1 MQYGAVLLYKNY
13 INGSKM
19 NIKEWI
25 TNNISDYSKRIK
37 TEEDVKVHIILPY
50 LKSLEYEIKD
60 MRFENSMSVQAGTK
74 SVTVI
79 SDIEVFENNNIEII
93 IDVKAPNISL
103 NEKEILQ
110 SISYAKLVSTPPA
123 LYAVV
128 TNGFDVITT
137 NIYTGRQTSGI
148 PSRSELIRDIA
159 RSRKRELS
167 DIEIREVQSL
177 MLTLNKPEEL
187 YSIIKESKDIIEKRG
202 LIRSDQSFKE
212 MTKILLVKM
221 NEERRTKNGQTNRF
235 QIDIL
240 KRLAKADDT
249 TPYVVF
255 LNLFSQAK
263 QSYPIYTNP
272 NESIN
277 IIDEKCLLSVIEKL
291 EPWSFLG
298 TGDDIKGA
306 VYEIFLK
313 STLRGDFDQYFTPR
327 EIVDFIVKFA
337 NPNIGEK
344 ILDPTCGSGGFLI
357 QSFLHVNQ
365 KILNSPLSETQKRI
379 VFEELIDKCLWG
391 GEADED
397 LHVLAKINLIMHGDG
412 YNNIYQ
418 GDSLRN
424 EKILEN
430 YFDLVLTNPPFT
442 IPYTFDDVL
451 NEFELGI
458 GRESQELDILFVEKC
473 IRSLKENGELYVVL
487 PEGLLNLPRY
497 QYFREWILSKCYIT
511 LSVSLPEG
519 AFIPFGKSVSKTAIL
534 GLRKHNK
541 LFDNKPEY
549 VFLGT
554 ASAVGYEVGKSTYK
568 PIEADNDL
576 AEFTFS
582 QSSGVCHDIKTTKNG
597 GEYVWIKQEDVTS
610 YRIDSPY
617 LINSIDIKAIHSKF
631 PNLQRLDKVCDIDNC
646 PIKPL
651 ENDEYYYLEIPD
663 ISPNTGTISNI
674 RKLKGSEIGD
684 SFNLAKGGDVAYTR
698 INPRLNRV
706 FIIPEEINEV
716 LISKE
721 AYILSLKDDGMIISN
736 YVLATILQSE
746 LVKSQLV
753 RLATGSSS
761 SRARVQQDAFL
772 NSVFIPIPD
781 IATQRKIH
789 KYMSKAYKG
798 YWDASQKFLR
808 NYTECQK
815 DLLTDID
822 INNIRKA

>member
-1 MQYGAVLLYKNY
+1 MS
-13 INGSKM
+13 IREW
-19 NIKEWI
+19 IKE
-25 TNNISDYSKRIK
+25 NISDYSKRIK

-50 LKSLEYEIKD
+50 LKSLGYQTEN

-79 SDIEVFENNNIEII
+79 SDIEIVENNSIEIV
-93 IDVKAPNISL
+93 IDAKAPNISL

-137 NIYTGRQTSGI
+137 NIYTGKQTSEI
-148 PSRSELIRDIA
+148 PSRSELTRDVA

-187 YSIIKESKDIIEKRG
+187 YAIIKESKDIIEKRG

-221 NEERRTKNGQTNRF
+221 NEERRAKNGDTNRF

-249 TPYVVF
+249 TLYEVF

-272 NESIN
+272 NEGIN
-277 IIDEKCLLSVIEKL
+277 ISDEKCLLSVVEKL

-327 EIVDFIVKFA
+327 EIVDFVVKFA
-337 NPNIGEK
+337 NPNIGDK
-344 ILDPTCGSGGFLI
+344 ILDPACGSGGFLI
-357 QSFLHVNQ
+357 QSFLYVNQ
-365 KILNSPLSETQKRI
+365 KIINSPLSEVQRRI
-379 VFEELIDKCLWG
+379 IFEELIDKCLWG

-424 EKILEN
+424 KKILDN
-430 YFDLVLTNPPFT
+430 HFDLVLTNPPFT
-442 IPYTFDDVL
+442 IPYAFDDVL
-451 NEFELGI
+451 NQFELGI
-458 GRESQELDILFVEKC
+458 GRESQELDMLFVEKC
-473 IRSLKENGELYVVL
+473 VRSLKENGELYIVL
-487 PEGLLNLPRY
+487 PEGLLNLPSY
-497 QYFREWILSKCYIT
+497 QYFREWIMSKCYIT

-534 GLRKHNK
+534 GLRKRN
-541 LFDNKPEY
+541 LSNDNKPEY

-554 ASAVGYEVGKSTYK
+554 VSAVGYEVGKSTYK
-568 PIEADNDL
+568 PIEYNDL
-576 AEFTFS
+576 LEFTFS
-582 QSSGVCHDIKTTKNG
+582 QSSGVFQDIRTTKSG

-610 YRIDSPY
+610 YRIDSQY
-617 LINSIDIKAIHSKF
+617 LINSVDIKAIHAKF
-631 PNLQRLDKVCDIDNC
+631 SNLQRLDKVCSIENNS
-646 PIKPL
+646 IKPL
-651 ENDEYYYLEIPD
+651 AEQEYYYLEIPD
-663 ISPNTGTISNI
+663 VSPDTGTISNI
-674 RKLKGSEIGD
+674 RKLKGYEIGD
-684 SFNLAKGGDVAYTR
+684 SFNLAKGGDIVYTR

-706 FIIPEEINEV
+706 FIIPEEIEEV

-721 AYILSLKDDGMIISN
+721 AYVLSLHNESMIISN
-736 YVLATILQSE
+736 YVLAAILQSE
-746 LVKSQLV
+746 LVKSQLI

-781 IATQRKIH
+781 LATQRKIH
-789 KYMSKAYKG
+789 RNMSKAYND
-798 YWDASQKFLR
+798 YWDASQKFLK

-815 DLLTDID
+815 ALLTDID

>member
-1 MQYGAVLLYKNY
+1 MS
-13 INGSKM
+13 IREW
-19 NIKEWI
+19 IKE
-25 TNNISDYSKRIK
+25 NISDYSKRIK
-37 TEEDVKVHIILPY
+37 TEEDIKVHIILPY
-50 LKSLEYEIKD
+50 LQSLGYQIEN

-74 SVTVI
+74 NVTVI
-79 SDIEVFENNNIEII
+79 SDIEIVENNSIEIV
-93 IDVKAPNISL
+93 IDAKAPNISL

-137 NIYTGRQTSGI
+137 NIYTGKQTSEI
-148 PSRSELIRDIA
+148 PSRSELTRDVA

-187 YSIIKESKDIIEKRG
+187 YAIIKESKDIIEKRG

-221 NEERRTKNGQTNRF
+221 NEERRAKNGDTNRF

-249 TPYVVF
+249 TPYEVF
-255 LNLFSQAK
+255 INLFSQAK

-272 NESIN
+272 NEDIN
-277 IIDEKCLLSVIEKL
+277 ISDEKCLLSVVEKL

-327 EIVDFIVKFA
+327 EIVDFVVKFA
-337 NPNIGEK
+337 NPNIGDK
-344 ILDPTCGSGGFLI
+344 ILDPACGSGGFLI
-357 QSFLHVNQ
+357 QSFLYVNQ
-365 KILNSPLSETQKRI
+365 KIINSPLSEVQRRI
-379 VFEELIDKCLWG
+379 IFEELIDKCLWG

-424 EKILEN
+424 EKILDN
-430 YFDLVLTNPPFT
+430 HFDLVLTNPPFT
-442 IPYTFDDVL
+442 IPYAFDDVL
-451 NEFELGI
+451 NQFELGI
-458 GRESQELDILFVEKC
+458 GRESQELDMLFVEKC
-473 IRSLKENGELYVVL
+473 VRSLKENGELYIVL
-487 PEGLLNLPRY
+487 PEGLLNLPSY
-497 QYFREWILSKCYIT
+497 QYFREWIMSKCYIT

-534 GLRKHNK
+534 GLRKRN
-541 LFDNKPEY
+541 LSNDNKPEY

-554 ASAVGYEVGKSTYK
+554 VSAVGYEVGKSTYK
-568 PIEADNDL
+568 PTEYNDL
-576 AEFTFS
+576 LEFTYS
-582 QSSGVCHDIKTTKNG
+582 QSSGVFQDIRTTKSG

-610 YRIDSPY
+610 YRIDSQY
-617 LINSIDIKAIHSKF
+617 LINSVDIKVIHTKF
-631 PNLQRLDKVCDIDNC
+631 SNLQRLDKVCSIEYNS
-646 PIKPL
+646 IKPL
-651 ENDEYYYLEIPD
+651 AEQGYYYLEIPD
-663 ISPNTGTISNI
+663 VSPDTGTISNI
-674 RKLKGSEIGD
+674 RKLKGNEIGD
-684 SFNLAKGGDVAYTR
+684 SFNLAKGGDIAYTR

-706 FIIPEEINEV
+706 FIIPEEIEEV

-721 AYILSLKDDGMIISN
+721 AYVLSLHNESMIISN
-736 YVLATILQSE
+736 YVLAAILQSE
-746 LVKSQLV
+746 LVKSQLI

-781 IATQRKIH
+781 LATQRKIH
-789 KYMSKAYKG
+789 RNMSKAYND
-798 YWDASQKFLR
+798 YWGASQKFLK

-815 DLLTDID
+815 ALLTDID

>member
-1 MQYGAVLLYKNY
+1 
-13 INGSKM
+13 M

-357 QSFLHVNQ
+357 Q
-365 KILNSPLSETQKRI
+365 
-379 VFEELIDKCLWG
+379 
-391 GEADED
+391 
-397 LHVLAKINLIMHGDG
+397 
-412 YNNIYQ
+412 
-418 GDSLRN
+418 
-424 EKILEN
+424 
-430 YFDLVLTNPPFT
+430 
-442 IPYTFDDVL
+442 
-451 NEFELGI
+451 
-458 GRESQELDILFVEKC
+458 
-473 IRSLKENGELYVVL
+473 
-487 PEGLLNLPRY
+487 
-497 QYFREWILSKCYIT
+497 
-511 LSVSLPEG
+511 
-519 AFIPFGKSVSKTAIL
+519 
-534 GLRKHNK
+534 
-541 LFDNKPEY
+541 
-549 VFLGT
+549 
-554 ASAVGYEVGKSTYK
+554 
-568 PIEADNDL
+568 
-576 AEFTFS
+576 
-582 QSSGVCHDIKTTKNG
+582 
-597 GEYVWIKQEDVTS
+597 
-610 YRIDSPY
+610 
-617 LINSIDIKAIHSKF
+617 
-631 PNLQRLDKVCDIDNC
+631 
-646 PIKPL
+646 
-651 ENDEYYYLEIPD
+651 
-663 ISPNTGTISNI
+663 
-674 RKLKGSEIGD
+674 
-684 SFNLAKGGDVAYTR
+684 
-698 INPRLNRV
+698 
-706 FIIPEEINEV
+706 
-716 LISKE
+716 
-721 AYILSLKDDGMIISN
+721 
-736 YVLATILQSE
+736 
-746 LVKSQLV
+746 
-753 RLATGSSS
+753 
-761 SRARVQQDAFL
+761 
-772 NSVFIPIPD
+772 
-781 IATQRKIH
+781 
-789 KYMSKAYKG
+789 
-798 YWDASQKFLR
+798 
-808 NYTECQK
+808 
-815 DLLTDID
+815 
-822 INNIRKA
+822 

>member
-1 MQYGAVLLYKNY
+1 MS
-13 INGSKM
+13 IREW
-19 NIKEWI
+19 IKE
-25 TNNISDYSKRIK
+25 NISDYSKRIK

-50 LKSLEYEIKD
+50 LKSLGYQIEN

-79 SDIEVFENNNIEII
+79 SDIEIVENNSIEIV
-93 IDVKAPNISL
+93 IDAKAPNISL

-137 NIYTGRQTSGI
+137 NIYTGKQTSEI
-148 PSRSELIRDIA
+148 PSRSELTRDVA

-187 YSIIKESKDIIEKRG
+187 YAIIKESKDIIEKRG

-221 NEERRTKNGQTNRF
+221 NEERRAKNGDTNRF

-249 TPYVVF
+249 TPYEVF

-272 NESIN
+272 NEGIN
-277 IIDEKCLLSVIEKL
+277 ISDEKCLLSVVEKL

-327 EIVDFIVKFA
+327 EIVDFVVKFA
-337 NPNIGEK
+337 NPNIGDK
-344 ILDPTCGSGGFLI
+344 ILDPACGSGGFLI
-357 QSFLHVNQ
+357 QSFLYVNQ
-365 KILNSPLSETQKRI
+365 KIINSPLSEVQRRI
-379 VFEELIDKCLWG
+379 IFEELIDKCLWG

-424 EKILEN
+424 EKILDN
-430 YFDLVLTNPPFT
+430 HFDLVLTNPPFT
-442 IPYTFDDVL
+442 IPYAFDDVL
-451 NEFELGI
+451 NQFELGI
-458 GRESQELDILFVEKC
+458 GRESQELDMLFVEKC
-473 IRSLKENGELYVVL
+473 VRSLKENGELYIVL
-487 PEGLLNLPRY
+487 PEGLLNLPSY
-497 QYFREWILSKCYIT
+497 QYFREWIMSKCYIT

-534 GLRKHNK
+534 GLRKRN
-541 LFDNKPEY
+541 LSNDNKPEY

-554 ASAVGYEVGKSTYK
+554 VSAVGYEVGKSTYK
-568 PIEADNDL
+568 PIEYNDL
-576 AEFTFS
+576 LEFTFS
-582 QSSGVCHDIKTTKNG
+582 QSSGVFQDIRTTKSG
-597 GEYVWIKQEDVTS
+597 GEYVWLKQEDVTS
-610 YRIDSPY
+610 YRIDSQY
-617 LINSIDIKAIHSKF
+617 LINSVDIKAIHTKF
-631 PNLQRLDKVCDIDNC
+631 SNLQRLDKVCSIENNS
-646 PIKPL
+646 IKPL
-651 ENDEYYYLEIPD
+651 AEQEYYYLEIPD
-663 ISPNTGTISNI
+663 VSPDTGTISNI
-674 RKLKGSEIGD
+674 RKLKGDEIGD
-684 SFNLAKGGDVAYTR
+684 SFNVAKGGDIAYTR

-706 FIIPEEINEV
+706 FIIPDEIEEV

-721 AYILSLKDDGMIISN
+721 AYVLSLHNESMIISN
-736 YVLATILQSE
+736 YVLAAILQSE
-746 LVKSQLV
+746 LVKSQLI

-761 SRARVQQDAFL
+761 SRARIQQDAFL

-781 IATQRKIH
+781 LATQRKIH
-789 KYMSKAYKG
+789 RNMSKTYND
-798 YWDASQKFLR
+798 YWDASQKFLK

-815 DLLTDID
+815 ALLTDID

>member
-1 MQYGAVLLYKNY
+1 MS
-13 INGSKM
+13 IREW
-19 NIKEWI
+19 IKE
-25 TNNISDYSKRIK
+25 NISDYSKRIK

-50 LKSLEYEIKD
+50 LKSLGYQIEN

-79 SDIEVFENNNIEII
+79 SDIEIVENNNIEIV
-93 IDVKAPNISL
+93 IDAKAPNISL

-137 NIYTGRQTSGI
+137 NIYTGKQTSEI
-148 PSRSELIRDIA
+148 PSRSELTRDVS

-187 YSIIKESKDIIEKRG
+187 YAIIKESKDIIEKRG

-221 NEERRTKNGQTNRF
+221 NEERRAKNGDTNRF

-249 TPYVVF
+249 TPYEVF

-272 NESIN
+272 NEGIN
-277 IIDEKCLLSVIEKL
+277 ISDEKCLLSVVEKL

-327 EIVDFIVKFA
+327 EIVDFVVKFA
-337 NPNIGEK
+337 NPNIGDK
-344 ILDPTCGSGGFLI
+344 ILDPACGSGGFLI
-357 QSFLHVNQ
+357 QSFLYVTQ
-365 KILNSPLSETQKRI
+365 KIINSPLSEVQRRI
-379 VFEELIDKCLWG
+379 IFEELIDKCLWG

-424 EKILEN
+424 EKILDN
-430 YFDLVLTNPPFT
+430 HFDLVLTNPPFT
-442 IPYTFDDVL
+442 IPYAFDDVL
-451 NEFELGI
+451 NQFELGI
-458 GRESQELDILFVEKC
+458 GRESQELDVLFVEKC
-473 IRSLKENGELYVVL
+473 VRSLKEDGELYIVL
-487 PEGLLNLPRY
+487 PEGLLNLPSY
-497 QYFREWILSKCYIT
+497 QYFREWIMSKCYIT
-511 LSVSLPEG
+511 LSIGLPEG

-534 GLRKHNK
+534 GLRKRN
-541 LFDNKPEY
+541 LSNDNKPEY

-554 ASAVGYEVGKSTYK
+554 VSAVGYEVGKSTYK
-568 PIEADNDL
+568 PIEYNDL
-576 AEFTFS
+576 LEFTFS
-582 QSSGVCHDIKTTKNG
+582 QSSGVFQDIRTTKSG
-597 GEYVWIKQEDVTS
+597 GEYVWLKQENVTS
-610 YRIDSPY
+610 YRIDSQY
-617 LINSIDIKAIHSKF
+617 LINSVDIKAIHTKF
-631 PNLQRLDKVCDIDNC
+631 SNLQRLDKVCSIENNS
-646 PIKPL
+646 IKPL
-651 ENDEYYYLEIPD
+651 AEQEYYYLEIPD
-663 ISPNTGTISNI
+663 VSPDTGTISNI
-674 RKLKGSEIGD
+674 RKLKGDEIGD
-684 SFNLAKGGDVAYTR
+684 SFNLAKGGDIAYTR

-706 FIIPEEINEV
+706 FIIPDEIEEV

-721 AYILSLKDDGMIISN
+721 AYVLSLHNESMIISN
-736 YVLATILQSE
+736 YVLAAILQSE
-746 LVKSQLV
+746 LVKSQLI
-753 RLATGSSS
+753 RIATGSSS
-761 SRARVQQDAFL
+761 SRARIQQDAFL

-781 IATQRKIH
+781 LATQRKIH
-789 KYMSKAYKG
+789 RNMSKAYND
-798 YWDASQKFLR
+798 YWEASQKFLK

-815 DLLTDID
+815 ALLTDID

>member
-1 MQYGAVLLYKNY
+1 MS
-13 INGSKM
+13 IREW
-19 NIKEWI
+19 IKE
-25 TNNISDYSKRIK
+25 NISDYSKRIK

-50 LKSLEYEIKD
+50 LKSLGYQIEN

-79 SDIEVFENNNIEII
+79 SDIEIVENNSIEIV
-93 IDVKAPNISL
+93 IDAKAPNISL

-137 NIYTGRQTSGI
+137 NIYTGKQTSEI
-148 PSRSELIRDIA
+148 PSRSELTRDVA

-187 YSIIKESKDIIEKRG
+187 YAIIKESKDIIEKRG

-221 NEERRTKNGQTNRF
+221 NEERRAKNGDTNRF

-240 KRLAKADDT
+240 KRLARADDT
-249 TPYVVF
+249 TPYEVF

-272 NESIN
+272 NEDIN
-277 IIDEKCLLSVIEKL
+277 ISDEKCLLSVVEKL

-327 EIVDFIVKFA
+327 EIVDFVVKFA
-337 NPNIGEK
+337 NPNIGDK
-344 ILDPTCGSGGFLI
+344 ILDPACGSGGFLI
-357 QSFLHVNQ
+357 QSFLYVNQ
-365 KILNSPLSETQKRI
+365 KIINSPLSEVQRRI
-379 VFEELIDKCLWG
+379 IFEELIDKCLWG

-424 EKILEN
+424 EKILDN
-430 YFDLVLTNPPFT
+430 HFDLVLTNPPFT
-442 IPYTFDDVL
+442 IPYAFDDVL
-451 NEFELGI
+451 NQFELGI
-458 GRESQELDILFVEKC
+458 GRESQELDMLFVEKC
-473 IRSLKENGELYVVL
+473 VRSLKENGELYIVL
-487 PEGLLNLPRY
+487 PEGLLNLPSY
-497 QYFREWILSKCYIT
+497 QYFREWIMSKCYIT

-534 GLRKHNK
+534 GLRKRN
-541 LFDNKPEY
+541 FSNDNKPEY

-554 ASAVGYEVGKSTYK
+554 VSAVGYEVGKSTYK
-568 PIEADNDL
+568 PIEYNDL
-576 AEFTFS
+576 LEFTYS
-582 QSSGVCHDIKTTKNG
+582 QSSGVFQDIRTTKSG

-610 YRIDSPY
+610 YRIDSQY
-617 LINSIDIKAIHSKF
+617 LINSVDIKVIHTKF
-631 PNLQRLDKVCDIDNC
+631 SNLQRLDKVCSIEYNS
-646 PIKPL
+646 IKPL
-651 ENDEYYYLEIPD
+651 AEQEYYYLEIPD
-663 ISPNTGTISNI
+663 VSPDTGTISNI
-674 RKLKGSEIGD
+674 RKLKGNEIGD
-684 SFNLAKGGDVAYTR
+684 SFNLAKGGDIAYTR

-706 FIIPEEINEV
+706 FIIPEEIEEV

-721 AYILSLKDDGMIISN
+721 AYVLSLHNESMIISN
-736 YVLATILQSE
+736 YVLAAILQSE
-746 LVKSQLV
+746 LVKSQLI

-781 IATQRKIH
+781 LATQRKIH
-789 KYMSKAYKG
+789 RNMCKAYND
-798 YWDASQKFLR
+798 YWGASQKFLK

-815 DLLTDID
+815 ALLTDID